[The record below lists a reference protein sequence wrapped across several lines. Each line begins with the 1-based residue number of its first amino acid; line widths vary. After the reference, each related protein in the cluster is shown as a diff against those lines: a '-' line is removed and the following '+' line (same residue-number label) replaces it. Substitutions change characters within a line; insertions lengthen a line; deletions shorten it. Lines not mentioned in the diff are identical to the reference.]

1 MWTDYGS
8 LCYQMGSHRK
18 IVARRIQPMGT
29 EFERYT
35 AWLALDCEMKSGES
49 ECMIPGSDE
58 ASGVSWETV
67 PWVDGLS
74 PHSFA
79 RCNASGAGAAD
90 SHGRDAVSWFV
101 THLKSQQSYSFSEFT
116 CGLWNLYPKET
127 LETNYKYYMIK
138 CVIKSW
144 VPTYYLINCYVL

>member
-1 MWTDYGS
+1 MNGLRESLLSNGFPQENCGASNPTDGNWIRTIHS
-8 LCYQMGSHRK
+8 MISFGLWNEKRGKWVHDTGERWSKWSVMGDGA
-18 IVARRIQPMGT
+18 VG
-29 EFERYT
+29 
-35 AWLALDCEMKSGES
+35 
-49 ECMIPGSDE
+49 
-58 ASGVSWETV
+58 
-67 PWVDGLS
+67 GLS

-138 CVIKSW
+138 CVIKSR